1 MVLLYVILNLARRDV
16 KLEKSGVVISFIN
29 MKGGVGKTTL
39 SIGIADY
46 LARYDGKKVLMIDI
60 DPQFN
65 ATHSLLDTYKEK
77 KNSSVNNSEEV
88 EIIDDESV
96 ELKIPNGEE
105 EEEVEA
111 DIEEKES
118 FYSGVLKENKSIFQL
133 FKPKLDV
140 NQKYEMP
147 KAEDIIIN
155 VKENLDIICGDLN
168 LVLANKSSDSS
179 LVKRLKNFIAN
190 NELRKEYD
198 FILIDCPPTLTIYTD
213 SALLASDF
221 YLIPNR
227 IDRYS
232 IIGIDSL
239 QTAIGNLI
247 DDEGIPLR
255 CLGIIYTMIN
265 KKINAKQKKIKDD
278 FETKKTVNDLD
289 IFDAV
294 SHIVNHIQ
302 YGYSGTLPT
311 RYKSSLEDIEA
322 ITFEMKEK
330 IENLKVVTK

>member
-1 MVLLYVILNLARRDV
+1 MLRD
-16 KLEKSGVVISFIN
+16 GMVISFIN

-46 LARYDGKKVLMIDI
+46 LARYEGKKVLMVDI

-65 ATHSLLDTYKEK
+65 ATHSLLDAYKEK
-77 KNSSVNNSEEV
+77 KQQKLSNADEI
-88 EIIDDESV
+88 EIIDDEQT
-96 ELKIPNGEE
+96 ELVIPVNYSEE
-105 EEEVEA
+105 EMTEEDEA
-111 DIEEKES
+111 EET
-118 FYSGVLKENKSIFQL
+118 FYSKMLSENKSIFQL

-140 NQKYEMP
+140 SHRFEMP
-147 KAEDIIIN
+147 KAEELIIN
-155 VKENLDIICGDLN
+155 VKENLDLICGDLN

-239 QTAIGNLI
+239 QTAISNLI
-247 DDEGIPLR
+247 DDEGIPLK

-265 KKINAKQKKIKDD
+265 KNLNSKQQKIKDD
-278 FETKKTVNDLD
+278 FESKKTVNNLD
-289 IFDAV
+289 IFDSV
-294 SHIVNHIQ
+294 IHVVNHIQ
-302 YGYSGTLPT
+302 YGLSGTLPT
-311 RYKSSLEDIEA
+311 RYKSSLEDIQA
-322 ITFEMKEK
+322 ITYEIMMK
-330 IENLKVVTK
+330 IENLKVHS